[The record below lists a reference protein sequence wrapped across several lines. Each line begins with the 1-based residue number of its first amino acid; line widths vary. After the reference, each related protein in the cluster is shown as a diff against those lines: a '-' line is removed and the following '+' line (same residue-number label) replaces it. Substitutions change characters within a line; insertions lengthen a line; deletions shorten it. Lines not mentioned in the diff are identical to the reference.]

1 MTNFNRKN
9 YFKVPKGYFEK
20 LEKRLIRNSKSS
32 SNKLDF
38 NVPSGYFDTLEEA
51 VVRKARSLTPP
62 KTQERKATALYYFA
76 GIAASLTLVFN
87 LIQYQ
92 QNQVIEI
99 EDQALNDY
107 IESYYMDNLDSYE
120 MLSMMEDAEIELLSD
135 FSNKP

>member
-1 MTNFNRKN
+1 MTNFNQKN
-9 YFKVPKGYFEK
+9 YFRIPKGYFEK

-32 SNKLDF
+32 SKKLYF

-62 KTQERKATALYYFA
+62 KTHERKANALYYFA

-107 IESYYMDNLDSYE
+107 IENYYMDNLDSYE
-120 MLSMMEDAEIELLSD
+120 MLSMMEDSEIELLSD